1 MGYCSLINNNLY
13 CVFYVLIK
21 SDENFNKKKRITE
34 ITLKCGLV
42 LSVKYLL
49 YPEVLN
55 RE

>member
-21 SDENFNKKKRITE
+21 SEENLKKKRITE

>member
-21 SDENFNKKKRITE
+21 SDENFKKKRITE